1 MSSFG
6 TDADLMQKASGQVDE
21 VRNNVEQ
28 AVNKLQSE
36 IEPMIASWSGR
47 AKETFQRLFMD
58 FRENADTITSKL
70 GELGENIGTSG
81 REYAQRDEEQAA
93 ALGKI
98 EGALGG

>member
-6 TDADLMQKASGQVDE
+6 TDADLMQKASGQVEE
-21 VRNNVEQ
+21 VRNNVDQ

-36 IEPMIASWSGR
+36 IEPMIASWEGQ
-47 AKETFQRLFMD
+47 AKRTFERLFMD

-81 REYAQRDEEQAA
+81 REYTQRDEEQAA
-93 ALGKI
+93 ELGKI